1 MAKKQTGVNT
11 KVEAAK
17 AKKAAAKAS
26 KDAAKAAAD
35 AAAESADWA
44 KGSDARGERRRQEE
58 ERKRAENEVRKAEK
72 QKLLALEEHALDEDK
87 GVIRKQKKAAKEAA
101 RPWEE
106 ALKPAAKKSNR
117 GLARKPAGG
126 KLTQAEMAALRE
138 AEEARSQPK
147 AGRGAIK
154 FDKSFT
160 ANRNRAQDE
169 DGEARSLDAA
179 LDLLSVGDKELE
191 KHPERRAKA
200 AYKAFEE
207 VMLPQV
213 KEDYP
218 GLKLSQYKQKL
229 SEMVRRFLF
238 CPSSSSFLLFFSF
251 VMADRRAV
259 LGWCLGLV
267 VAQIAGQPAEPG
279 ESGVQRQEAV
289 ACRRLGTHT
298 SAAPRRRTRLYLT
311 GKRSGDKLWYR
322 LACWSKRLL

>member
-1 MAKKQTGVNT
+1 MAKKQGGVNT

-26 KDAAKAAAD
+26 KDAVKAAAD

-44 KGSDARGERRRQEE
+44 KGSDARGAARRQEE
-58 ERKRAENEVRKAEK
+58 ERKRAEKEAQKAEK

-87 GVIRKQKKAAKEAA
+87 RSIRKQKKTAKEAA

-106 ALKPAAKKSNR
+106 ALKPAVKKSNR
-117 GLARKPAGG
+117 GSKKPSPSPSPSSG

-138 AEEARSQPK
+138 AEEARAAAKP
-147 AGRGAIK
+147 GRKAIK
-154 FDKSFT
+154 FDTSFS
-160 ANRNRAQDE
+160 ANRNRSQDE

-200 AYKAFEE
+200 AYKAYEE
-207 VMLPQV
+207 VMMPQL

-229 SEMVRRFLF
+229 SEMWRKSPDNPLN
-238 CPSSSSFLLFFSF
+238 
-251 VMADRRAV
+251 
-259 LGWCLGLV
+259 
-267 VAQIAGQPAEPG
+267 Q
-279 ESGVQRQEAV
+279 ES
-289 ACRRLGTHT
+289 
-298 SAAPRRRTRLYLT
+298 
-311 GKRSGDKLWYR
+311 
-322 LACWSKRLL
+322 LAYNAKKQ